1 MKTIASALEKQYPKE
16 NQGRTVELY
25 ALNQSALGI
34 NQRRQFSLI
43 GGVLMGAVG
52 VVLMIA
58 CVNLAS
64 LLLAQGSKREKE
76 LSIRVA
82 LGAGRARLLRQLLTE
97 SMVLSLLG
105 GVAGLVVA
113 YWGREALWSFRP
125 PFLQDGSVDLSF
137 DMRVLGFTIGVS
149 LFTGVL
155 FGIIPAIK
163 SSNPDINEAL
173 KIGGRGGTL
182 GWTHNRMRSLLV
194 VTEVA
199 LAVVALI
206 GAGLFLRSLHNAQ
219 QINPGFE
226 SKNLFEMRFDLA
238 SVRYDQEH
246 GQQFFREAIQ
256 RAKSVPGVVDAAVSA
271 NGIFAPTILGT
282 VYREGEQ
289 VSPENRGTLVNLSSV
304 TPDHFDTLRIP
315 LLRGRDF
322 TEFDSETTKRVIIVN
337 EAMAKLVWPD
347 EEAVGKRIV
356 QVLIPTPL
364 EVVGV
369 VGTSVVNAVGE
380 NPQPVAYFP
389 MKQQYVSGAWLL
401 VRTTGRPETVLST
414 VRSQVQQL
422 ERNLALTN
430 VQTVEEVVGV
440 GLWAP
445 RMGAALL
452 GLFGLLALVLASIGI
467 YGVLAYSVAQRTV
480 EIGIRMALGA
490 QRQQMFALVL
500 KHGMSLA
507 AIGAGVGMVT
517 ALLAARTISSL
528 LYGVSATDPVTYAG
542 ISAVLLGV
550 AVLACYVPA
559 RRATRVDPIVALR
572 FE

>member
-1 MKTIASALEKQYPKE
+1 
-16 NQGRTVELY
+16 
-25 ALNQSALGI
+25 
-34 NQRRQFSLI
+34 
-43 GGVLMGAVG
+43 
-52 VVLMIA
+52 
-58 CVNLAS
+58 
-64 LLLAQGSKREKE
+64 
-76 LSIRVA
+76 
-82 LGAGRARLLRQLLTE
+82 
-97 SMVLSLLG
+97 
-105 GVAGLVVA
+105 
-113 YWGREALWSFRP
+113 
-125 PFLQDGSVDLSF
+125 
-137 DMRVLGFTIGVS
+137 
-149 LFTGVL
+149 
-155 FGIIPAIK
+155 
-163 SSNPDINEAL
+163 
-173 KIGGRGGTL
+173 
-182 GWTHNRMRSLLV
+182 V

-271 NGIFAPTILGT
+271 NGIFASTILGT

-401 VRTTGRPETVLST
+401 VRTTGRAETVLST

-430 VQTVEEVVGV
+430 VQTIEEVLGV

-467 YGVLAYSVAQRTV
+467 YGVLAYSVAQRTA

-490 QRQQMFALVL
+490 QQQQMFALVL

-507 AIGAGVGMVT
+507 AIGAGVGIVT
-517 ALLAARTISSL
+517 A
-528 LYGVSATDPVTYAG
+528 
-542 ISAVLLGV
+542 LLGV